1 ANGAAARCS
10 MKSRGI
16 RFGAVLLPVGV
27 AILPL
32 SVLIWYG
39 AVRIPRQEAYLSERN
54 FRLLT
59 TLSGPIKAKI
69 ESFDGALDHAVKSFQ
84 PGRHGDL
91 TKCQQGVRLFAP
103 DLDVVALTVTDE
115 KADAKREIRPDASA
129 GIEEGMLGIA
139 DDPPRVQIERDEGR
153 HY

>member
-1 ANGAAARCS
+1 
-10 MKSRGI
+10 MKFRGI

-54 FRLLT
+54 LRLLT

-69 ESFDGALDHAVKSFQ
+69 ESFDGALDHAVKSFE
-84 PGRHGDL
+84 PKSHADL
-91 TKCQQGVRLFAP
+91 KKFQQGVRLFAP
-103 DLDVVALTVTDE
+103 DLDVVDE
-115 KADAKREIRPDASA
+115 HEGIISSDGGDTQRVRPDPRA
-129 GIEEGMLGIA
+129 GANRRSRAAHVRSI
-139 DDPPRVQIERDEGR
+139 DHGR
-153 HY
+153 